1 MDLRLRSEGDLPLA
15 PISFIINIIFMY
27 YTSDFCSYLVL
38 DDGMDIDM
46 YRHNIICNAQVKLIA
61 VDIPGS

>member
-1 MDLRLRSEGDLPLA
+1 
-15 PISFIINIIFMY
+15 MY

-46 YRHNIICNAQVKLIA
+46 CRHNVICNAQVKLIA
-61 VDIPGS
+61 AVDIPGS